1 MNQSQAGA
9 TGRDFDAAR
18 GAPQPLSSL
27 PEFTHGGTPAD
38 RIGRVLADLI
48 AELSPLHAGWRV
60 HGGVAL
66 GTVGVDHDGRAH
78 LLTGP
83 ASPTA
88 NAESAARAPGYAA
101 FEQYTDDPQN
111 PCGPWTDVYALSAL
125 GYALATGE
133 PPPPALQRCV
143 RDDYVPL
150 VQRMQDPAAAGFAQA
165 IDAGLALDHRVRPGT
180 LDQLLQRLGARATP
194 VAPVAPLPAGA
205 AASAASP
212 GTPPP
217 MTAPVAP
224 TAPTPVAPV
233 PSPFAS
239 APEPAP
245 AVPTPIAAPVPAP
258 APLPMAPAAPPLADR
273 IPPAPVQSASSPA
286 AVAPEPAPRAMPDPF
301 PEPIPEQFPEP
312 IPEPIPEP
320 APVPVPPV
328 AAESPGHRA
337 QADEDRGAADA
348 APPKPAQQATK
359 PPSRVSWVM
368 VLVVLVVIGCAVFFW
383 MRMQG
388 SDAPLTAGNGPSS
401 APTPANP
408 PRSLT
413 DTPPPPEPPQPRVS
427 QPSSGA
433 APQAGAPG
441 TASPSAG
448 NPPPTGGAAADPYA
462 GNGSSLPQGNGQVP
476 PPSSTATPGATGGV
490 PPMTAQPG
498 TPGNGASSGV
508 TPGAAQPPTPGASVA
523 DGALSSPNATTAQ
536 PGAVGG
542 VPGTVQPST
551 GTATGS
557 ATDPSGAATATTDA
571 LAAAAAETP
580 PKPTTG
586 TVNLN
591 ISPWGEVLVDGRSRG
606 VSPPLRSLTLPAGK
620 HTITVRNPA
629 ASDYQ
634 VSIDLSEG
642 RSASVSH
649 KFE

>member
-1 MNQSQAGA
+1 MNQYQAGA
-9 TGRDFDAAR
+9 PGRELDAAP

-27 PEFTHGGTPAD
+27 PEFTHGGTPTE

-60 HGGVAL
+60 HGGIAL
-66 GTVGVDHDGRAH
+66 GTVGVDRDGRAH

-111 PCGPWTDVYALSAL
+111 PCGPWTDVYALCAL

-150 VQRMQDPAAAGFAQA
+150 AQRMQDPASAGFAQA

-194 VAPVAPLPAGA
+194 VAAIAPLPTAVA
-205 AASAASP
+205 APAA
-212 GTPPP
+212 
-217 MTAPVAP
+217 APVAP
-224 TAPTPVAPV
+224 PPMAAPIAPAAPAPAV
-233 PSPFAS
+233 PAASPFAP
-239 APEPAP
+239 AAEPAP
-245 AVPTPIAAPVPAP
+245 AVPTPV
-258 APLPMAPAAPPLADR
+258 AAPPLAER
-273 IPPAPVQSASSPA
+273 IAPAPAPAPAAPSPAPVVPA
-286 AVAPEPAPRAMPDPF
+286 PAPRAMPDPF
-301 PEPIPEQFPEP
+301 PEPIPEPFPEP

-328 AAESPGHRA
+328 AAESAARRG
-337 QADEDRGAADA
+337 QAGEARGASDLAPSEPGRQA
-348 APPKPAQQATK
+348 AK
-359 PPSRVSWVM
+359 PPARVSWVM

-388 SDAPLTAGNGPSS
+388 GEAPLTAGSAGTSS
-401 APTPANP
+401 TPTQTGNAPL
-408 PRSLT
+408 SLT
-413 DTPPPPEPPQPRVS
+413 DGTPPPPRAPQPS
-427 QPSSGA
+427 APSSSGN
-433 APQAGAPG
+433 APVPAGAPG
-441 TASPSAG
+441 AAAPSAG
-448 NPPPTGGAAADPYA
+448 TPPPTGGAPTDPYA
-462 GNGSSLPQGNGQVP
+462 SNGSSLAQGNGQVP
-476 PPSSTATPGATGGV
+476 PPSSTAAPGTAAGV

-498 TPGNGASSGV
+498 TPGNGASAGV

-523 DGALSSPNATTAQ
+523 DGALSSPNAATPQ
-536 PGAVGG
+536 PGAAGG
-542 VPGTVQPST
+542 VPGTVQPTT

-557 ATDPSGAATATTDA
+557 ATDPVGAATATTDA
-571 LAAAAAETP
+571 LAAAAADTP
-580 PKPTTG
+580 PKPATG

-629 ASDYQ
+629 SSDYQ